1 MRIINRSRG
10 AGKTTM
16 LVQAAYI
23 TGHPIIV
30 PTETSKTYTLE
41 LAKNMGVDDFVDV
54 YTLDEWKRYGNHGR
68 HKDGVL
74 IDNMDLMLDKI
85 LSDYLNTPVVTGTIS
100 VPMDNHISIVT
111 N

>member
-10 AGKTTM
+10 TGKTVM
-16 LVQAAYI
+16 LVYTAYI

-30 PTETSKTYTLE
+30 PTETSKTYALE
-41 LAKNMGVDDFVDV
+41 VAKNMDVSDFVDV
-54 YTLDEWKRYGNHGR
+54 YTLDEWQRYGNHGR

-85 LSDYLNTPVVTGTIS
+85 LSDYLNAPVVAGTMS
-100 VPMDNHISIVT
+100 VPMDNHVSIVMS
-111 N
+111 